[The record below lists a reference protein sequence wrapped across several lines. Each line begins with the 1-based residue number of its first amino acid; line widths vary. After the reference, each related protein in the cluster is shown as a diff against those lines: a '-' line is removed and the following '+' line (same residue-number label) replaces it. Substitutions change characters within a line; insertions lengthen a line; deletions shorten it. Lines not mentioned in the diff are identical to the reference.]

1 MDAVSALG
9 IKSILAC
16 GVLGNGGVMKIGRF
30 VNVLVAMLVV
40 GLWLGIPASRAEI
53 VYDNSTTALERNG
66 SLVDYESTNE
76 FGDEVILAGT
86 ARIVTEIQIE
96 YYAQFTPNGTQLG
109 RVRFYANTGPLWQ
122 GDPDYPT
129 PASPPLYEQTF
140 QLATNYQ
147 VAVIEVPNVV
157 VPDEFTWTVQF
168 LGISQDS
175 ANDRAGLLIYEN
187 PTVGQS
193 FDDFWEL
200 LPAPDGWSP
209 LDDPTLKDNFGA
221 RIIAVS
227 TVAPSLSIATSGNNV
242 VIRWPTAASGNFRLE
257 SKATLNDPTWSNV
270 AQTPTVNGS
279 NYEVLLPASGGR
291 MFFRLESP

>member
-1 MDAVSALG
+1 MDAVSPLSVSLSGRCLQGKLG
-9 IKSILAC
+9 
-16 GVLGNGGVMKIGRF
+16 MKKERF
-30 VNVLVAMLVV
+30 VKALVV
-40 GLWLGIPASRAEI
+40 SLFAVWVWGGLSVGAAEI
-53 VYDNSTTALERNG
+53 VYDNSDSANYLQT
-66 SLVDYESTNE
+66 DYESTNE

-96 YYAQFTPNGTQLG
+96 YYAQFTPSGSQLG
-109 RVRFYANTGPLWQ
+109 RVRFYANTGPLWR

-157 VPDEFTWTVQF
+157 VPDDFTWTVQF
-168 LGISQDS
+168 LGISQTS
-175 ANDRAGLLIYEN
+175 TNDRAGLLRYGS

-209 LDDPTLKDNFGA
+209 LGEDQVKYNFGA
-221 RIIAVS
+221 RILAVS
-227 TVAPSLSIATSGNNV
+227 SLASAPSLAIARSGNNV
-242 VIRWPTAASGNFRLE
+242 VITWPTATGNFRLE
-257 SKATLNDPTWSNV
+257 SKANLSDPTWNNV
-270 AQTPTVNGS
+270 AQTPAVNGS
-279 NYEVLLPASGGR
+279 NYQVTLPASSGNT
-291 MFFRLESP
+291 FFRLESP